1 MGLEKRKWT
10 QDEFAD
16 VSGFHRAYI
25 GTVERGET
33 NVTLK
38 NIEIIAKALGVK
50 FVDLFRGLDDW
61 NLSGWQIKKEVFH
74 SEQIR
79 VSLAAQ
85 TIRLFLLLGC
95 SGDS

>member
-1 MGLEKRKWT
+1 MAENLRRRFGKRIRYLREKRKWT

-50 FVDLFRGLDDW
+50 FVDLFRGLDD
-61 NLSGWQIKKEVFH
+61 
-74 SEQIR
+74 
-79 VSLAAQ
+79 
-85 TIRLFLLLGC
+85 
-95 SGDS
+95 